1 MMISLVL
8 AEIGTQDPYF
18 STNSTPC
25 LPHSLLA
32 QAAPTRPRPAQLPPR
47 YAPGHLHPRP
57 RHQALRSVPRPRP
70 LGQNKSRL
78 NKIALYPLSATFL

>member
-25 LPHSLLA
+25 WPHSLLA
-32 QAAPTRPRPAQLPPR
+32 QAAPPRPRPAQLPPR
-47 YAPGHLHPRP
+47 YAPGHPHP
-57 RHQALRSVPRPRP
+57 RHQALRSVPRP